1 MAGARPGVHALQL
14 EPPTVVETLR
24 RGSKFIKWD
33 EVSKRRGFL
42 LRADPGT
49 PSPLLGQMLG
59 TPSADWPGRPRPPL
73 PAS

>member
-33 EVSKRRGFL
+33 EVSEWAVL
-42 LRADPGT
+42 C
-49 PSPLLGQMLG
+49 
-59 TPSADWPGRPRPPL
+59 SA
-73 PAS
+73 

>member
-33 EVSKRRGFL
+33 EVSRRGPL
-42 LRADPGT
+42 LRPDPGA
-49 PSPLLGQMLG
+49 PGLGLG
-59 TPSADWPGRPRPPL
+59 TPTAASADCSGPIAAWSHSGN
-73 PAS
+73 